1 MTHQAFDYTHSENEF
16 AEMRALLRKA
26 AAHSKLP
33 LSWRLAQ
40 HENWYYAS
48 LYTEPREYFTSRV
61 QLWRDESGQLGA
73 FCIRY
78 YNTSHLVLDPALQK
92 DTQMQET
99 ILDWVETHWSGAEQ
113 AVELH
118 AYELDIQQRRL
129 LAQRGYLD
137 EGYISWL
144 RIYDLAREIPAAALP
159 PGFRF
164 ATLAETGAREE
175 RIDLERAVWKRPDLD
190 EAWFKGKSSSPI
202 YSFDW
207 DLLAVSS
214 QRELAAFVLLWV
226 DWQYHSAEI
235 DPMGTHPDYRH
246 QGIARALVIEA
257 YQRLCSAG
265 ISRLTIESEA
275 DPDHP
280 ANRLYASLNPI
291 ETHRCHR
298 WVKRF

>member
-1 MTHQAFDYTHSENEF
+1 MIYQAYNYTHSESEF
-16 AEMRALLRKA
+16 AEMRALLRKT

-33 LSWRLAQ
+33 LTWRLAQ

-61 QLWRDESGQLGA
+61 QLWRDTSGKLGA
-73 FCIRY
+73 FCIRCCD
-78 YNTSHLVLDPALQK
+78 TGHLILDPALEK
-92 DTQMQET
+92 DMEMRAAM
-99 ILDWVETHWSGAEQ
+99 LEWVETHWGNANR
-113 AVELH
+113 AVELL
-118 AYELDIQQRRL
+118 AYEQDIEQHHL

-137 EGYISWL
+137 EGYVSWL
-144 RIYDLAREIPAAALP
+144 RVYDITREIPAAALP
-159 PGFRF
+159 SGFRF

-175 RIDLERAVWKRPDLD
+175 RIELERAVWKRPDLD
-190 EAWFKGKSSSPI
+190 ETWFKGKSSSPV

-207 DLLAVSS
+207 DILAVSS
-214 QRELAAFVLLWV
+214 QRELAAFVVVWV
-226 DWQYHSAEI
+226 DWQNHSAEI

-257 YQRLCSAG
+257 FQRLNTAG
-265 ISRLTIESEA
+265 ISRLTIESES

-280 ANRLYASLNPI
+280 ANRLYASLDPI
-291 ETHRCHR
+291 GTHRSHR